1 MKKSKT
7 IKEAYNARKETIM
20 FEINQFNIPNLYKI
34 SSIKNHNGDH
44 TTIITCEQIADG
56 VPEIIRKMAPTRVH
70 TIPDI
75 KPKTIID
82 KINNVCKGYDKQLK
96 AINLRCCGS

>member
-1 MKKSKT
+1 MLT
-7 IKEAYNARKETIM
+7 T
-20 FEINQFNIPNLYKI
+20 NQFNISDLYKI

-75 KPKTIID
+75 KPKTFIDIIND
-82 KINNVCKGYDKQLK
+82 KCKDYDKRLK
-96 AINLRCCGS
+96 AIGLRCCGS

>member
-1 MKKSKT
+1 
-7 IKEAYNARKETIM
+7 M
-20 FEINQFNIPNLYKI
+20 FTTNQFNISDLYKI

-82 KINNVCKGYDKQLK
+82 KILEEE
-96 AINLRCCGS
+96 

>member
-1 MKKSKT
+1 
-7 IKEAYNARKETIM
+7 M
-20 FEINQFNIPNLYKI
+20 FEINQFNIHDLYKI

-56 VPEIIRKMAPTRVH
+56 VPDIIRKMAPTRVH
-70 TIPDI
+70 TILDI

-82 KINNVCKGYDKQLK
+82 KINDICKDYDKQLK
-96 AINLRCCGS
+96 AINLQFCGS

>member
-1 MKKSKT
+1 
-7 IKEAYNARKETIM
+7 M
-20 FEINQFNIPNLYKI
+20 FTTNQFNISDLYKI
-34 SSIKNHNGDH
+34 TAVKSHNKDH

-56 VPEIIRKMAPTRVH
+56 VPEIIMKMAPTRVH

-82 KINNVCKGYDKQLK
+82 KINNACKGYDKQLK
-96 AINLRCCGS
+96 AINLQCCGS

>member
-1 MKKSKT
+1 
-7 IKEAYNARKETIM
+7 M
-20 FEINQFNIPNLYKI
+20 FEINQFNIHDLYKI

-56 VPEIIRKMAPTRVH
+56 VPDIIRKMAPTRVH
-70 TIPDI
+70 TIPYI

-82 KINNVCKGYDKQLK
+82 KINDICKDYDKQLK
-96 AINLRCCGS
+96 AINLQFCGS

>member
-1 MKKSKT
+1 
-7 IKEAYNARKETIM
+7 M
-20 FEINQFNIPNLYKI
+20 FTANQFNISDLYKI

-56 VPEIIRKMAPTRVH
+56 VPEIIRKMDPTRVH

-82 KINNVCKGYDKQLK
+82 KINDVCKGYDKQLK
-96 AINLRCCGS
+96 AINLQCCGS

>member
-1 MKKSKT
+1 
-7 IKEAYNARKETIM
+7 M
-20 FEINQFNIPNLYKI
+20 FEINQFNIHDLYKI

-56 VPEIIRKMAPTRVH
+56 VPDIIRKMASTRVH

-82 KINNVCKGYDKQLK
+82 KINDICKDYDKQLK
-96 AINLRCCGS
+96 AINLQFCGS

>member
-1 MKKSKT
+1 
-7 IKEAYNARKETIM
+7 M
-20 FEINQFNIPNLYKI
+20 FEINQFNIHDLYKI

-56 VPEIIRKMAPTRVH
+56 VPEIIRKMALTRVH

-82 KINNVCKGYDKQLK
+82 KINDICKDYDKQLK
-96 AINLRCCGS
+96 AINLQFCGS

>member
-1 MKKSKT
+1 
-7 IKEAYNARKETIM
+7 M
-20 FEINQFNIPNLYKI
+20 FEINQFNIHDLYKI

-56 VPEIIRKMAPTRVH
+56 VPEIIRKMAPTRVN

-75 KPKTIID
+75 KPKTIIN
-82 KINNVCKGYDKQLK
+82 KINDACKGYDKQLK
-96 AINLRCCGS
+96 AINLQYCGF

>member
-1 MKKSKT
+1 
-7 IKEAYNARKETIM
+7 M
-20 FEINQFNIPNLYKI
+20 FEINQFNIHDLYKI

-44 TTIITCEQIADG
+44 TAIITYEQIADG
-56 VPEIIRKMAPTRVH
+56 VPEIIRKIAPIRVH

-82 KINNVCKGYDKQLK
+82 KINDACKGYDKQLK
-96 AINLRCCGS
+96 AINLQYCGS

>member
-1 MKKSKT
+1 
-7 IKEAYNARKETIM
+7 M
-20 FEINQFNIPNLYKI
+20 FEINQFNIHDLYKI

-56 VPEIIRKMAPTRVH
+56 VPEIIRKMDPTRVN

-82 KINNVCKGYDKQLK
+82 KINDACKGYDKQLK
-96 AINLRCCGS
+96 AINLQYCGS

>member
-1 MKKSKT
+1 MLST
-7 IKEAYNARKETIM
+7 
-20 FEINQFNIPNLYKI
+20 NQFNIPNLYSS
-34 SSIKNHNGDH
+34 SSIKSHNGDH

-75 KPKTIID
+75 KPKTFIDIIND
-82 KINNVCKGYDKQLK
+82 KCKDYDKRLK
-96 AINLRCCGS
+96 AINLQCCGS

>member
-1 MKKSKT
+1 
-7 IKEAYNARKETIM
+7 M
-20 FEINQFNIPNLYKI
+20 FTANQFNISDLYKI

-44 TTIITCEQIADG
+44 IDIITCEQIADG

-82 KINNVCKGYDKQLK
+82 KINDACKGYDKQLK
-96 AINLRCCGS
+96 AINLQCCGS

>member
-1 MKKSKT
+1 
-7 IKEAYNARKETIM
+7 M
-20 FEINQFNIPNLYKI
+20 FEINQFNIHDLYKI

-44 TTIITCEQIADG
+44 TAIITYEQIADG
-56 VPEIIRKMAPTRVH
+56 VPEIIRKIAPIRVH

-82 KINNVCKGYDKQLK
+82 KINDACKGYDKQLK
-96 AINLRCCGS
+96 AINLQCCGS

>member
-1 MKKSKT
+1 ML
-7 IKEAYNARKETIM
+7 
-20 FEINQFNIPNLYKI
+20 EINQFNISNLYSS
-34 SSIKNHNGDH
+34 SSIKNHSGDH

-56 VPEIIRKMAPTRVH
+56 VPEIIRKMAPIRVH

-82 KINNVCKGYDKQLK
+82 KINDACKGYDKQLK
-96 AINLRCCGS
+96 AINLQYCRS

>member
-1 MKKSKT
+1 
-7 IKEAYNARKETIM
+7 M
-20 FEINQFNIPNLYKI
+20 FEINQFNIHDLYKI

-56 VPEIIRKMAPTRVH
+56 VPDIIRKMAPTRVH

-82 KINNVCKGYDKQLK
+82 KINDICKDYDKQLK
-96 AINLRCCGS
+96 TINLQFCMS

>member
-1 MKKSKT
+1 MSSHNAQKGT
-7 IKEAYNARKETIM
+7 INM
-20 FEINQFNIPNLYKI
+20 FTANQFNISDLQI

-82 KINNVCKGYDKQLK
+82 KINDACKGYDKQLK
-96 AINLRCCGS
+96 AINLQCCGS

>member
-1 MKKSKT
+1 
-7 IKEAYNARKETIM
+7 M
-20 FEINQFNIPNLYKI
+20 FEINQFNIHDLYKI

-56 VPEIIRKMAPTRVH
+56 VSEIIRKMAPTRVH

-82 KINNVCKGYDKQLK
+82 KINDICKDYDKQLK
-96 AINLRCCGS
+96 AINLQFCGS

>member
-1 MKKSKT
+1 
-7 IKEAYNARKETIM
+7 M
-20 FEINQFNIPNLYKI
+20 FEINQFNIHDLYKI

-82 KINNVCKGYDKQLK
+82 KINNVCKCYDKQLK
-96 AINLRCCGS
+96 AINLQCCGS

>member
-1 MKKSKT
+1 
-7 IKEAYNARKETIM
+7 M
-20 FEINQFNIPNLYKI
+20 FEINQFNIHDLYKI

-56 VPEIIRKMAPTRVH
+56 VTDIIRKMAPTRVH

-82 KINNVCKGYDKQLK
+82 KINDICKDYDKQLK
-96 AINLRCCGS
+96 AINLQFCGS

>member
-1 MKKSKT
+1 
-7 IKEAYNARKETIM
+7 M
-20 FEINQFNIPNLYKI
+20 FEINQFNIPDLYKI
-34 SSIKNHNGDH
+34 SSIKSHNGDH

-75 KPKTIID
+75 KPKTIIN
-82 KINNVCKGYDKQLK
+82 KINDICKGYDKQLK
-96 AINLRCCGS
+96 AINLQCCGS

>member
-1 MKKSKT
+1 
-7 IKEAYNARKETIM
+7 M
-20 FEINQFNIPNLYKI
+20 FTTNQFNIFDLYKI
-34 SSIKNHNGDH
+34 TAVKSHNKDH

-82 KINNVCKGYDKQLK
+82 KINDICKDYDKQFK
-96 AINLRCCGS
+96 AINLQFCGS

>member
-1 MKKSKT
+1 MLT
-7 IKEAYNARKETIM
+7 
-20 FEINQFNIPNLYKI
+20 INQFNISNAYQV
-34 SSIKNHNGDH
+34 SSIKNHNVDH

-56 VPEIIRKMAPTRVH
+56 VPEIIRKMTPTRVH

-82 KINNVCKGYDKQLK
+82 KINDACNGYDKKLK
-96 AINLRCCGS
+96 AFTMQCCGS

>member
-1 MKKSKT
+1 
-7 IKEAYNARKETIM
+7 M
-20 FEINQFNIPNLYKI
+20 FEINQFNIPDLYKI

-56 VPEIIRKMAPTRVH
+56 VPEIIRKMSPTRVH

-75 KPKTIID
+75 KPKTVID
-82 KINNVCKGYDKQLK
+82 KINNACKGYDKQLK
-96 AINLRCCGS
+96 AINLQYCGS

>member
-1 MKKSKT
+1 
-7 IKEAYNARKETIM
+7 M
-20 FEINQFNIPNLYKI
+20 FEINQFNIHDLYKI
-34 SSIKNHNGDH
+34 FSIKNHNGDH

-82 KINNVCKGYDKQLK
+82 KINDVCKGYDKQLK
-96 AINLRCCGS
+96 AINLQCCGS

>member
-20 FEINQFNIPNLYKI
+20 FEINQFNIHNLYKI

-82 KINNVCKGYDKQLK
+82 KINNACKGYDKQLK

>member
-1 MKKSKT
+1 
-7 IKEAYNARKETIM
+7 M
-20 FEINQFNIPNLYKI
+20 FEINQFNIHDLYKI

-82 KINNVCKGYDKQLK
+82 KINDICKDYYKQLK
-96 AINLRCCGS
+96 ATNLQFCGS

>member
-1 MKKSKT
+1 
-7 IKEAYNARKETIM
+7 M
-20 FEINQFNIPNLYKI
+20 FEINQFNIHDLYKI

-82 KINNVCKGYDKQLK
+82 KQLK
-96 AINLRCCGS
+96 AINLQFCGS